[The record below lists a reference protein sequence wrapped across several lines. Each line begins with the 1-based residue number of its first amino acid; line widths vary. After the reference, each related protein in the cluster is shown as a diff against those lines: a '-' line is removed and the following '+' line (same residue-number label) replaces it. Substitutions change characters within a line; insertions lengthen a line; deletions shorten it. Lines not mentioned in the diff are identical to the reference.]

1 MSLVRRGIRKIKR
14 VNSYDLN
21 NVRVKFIFNPLV
33 DKSVNLSIKK
43 LNKADYT
50 LLKIY
55 VVN

>member
-43 LNKADYT
+43 LKKADYT

-55 VVN
+55 VAN